1 MCQILQKI
9 LFEPNLESFSTTLRT
24 TFSKK
29 YIYFFGWGG
38 MGRGGRKKPIIRK
51 IQVLVQLTFSTISS
65 V

>member
-9 LFEPNLESFSTTLRT
+9 LFEPNFENSSTTLRT

-29 YIYFFGWGG
+29 YIYLGGG
-38 MGRGGRKKPIIRK
+38 MGRGGRKKPITRK
-51 IQVLVQLTFSTISS
+51 IQVPEEATFSTISS